1 MLFNPD
7 HIMGFS
13 GPFALGATFED
24 LDFSEL
30 ELKTLMS
37 AASLELLKKGASK
50 MAEAKPA
57 VAVVDENTVEIDPSK
72 MTAEQ
77 IDEIVE
83 AYSVPTPEEWD
94 EFDLTQ
100 KRAFLQAFAEENG
113 EAQDAPE
120 FTEQDGPYV
129 AAAGSAAGEGLANDP
144 NNPAAATAIG
154 EEPKTTSEAVD
165 KAFKGS
171 GMVQTTGKGK
181 GKGKKK
187 GTAVAKADAIVEG
200 EIIDKGDVIVSIVH
214 EIENM
219 DDKDLKDVVGKLYD
233 TNDKNRFK
241 LGGVLSVIFN
251 KELYKPQT
259 FNDFVEEN
267 YGIDWRSARYL
278 IEVYKAIVNS
288 KMSWEKAKEIGWTKI
303 MKIGKVLTADNADN
317 WIALASTNTVKQ
329 LEKIIKNSTKPLLT
343 DGSEGEDKP
352 TTSKTFKLHD
362 GQIEVVLAALEKAKN
377 VSGTEVDSVALE
389 YVCNDFLGSYT
400 PAQLLQAIGF
410 DQAMEAMKSAYP
422 DQFQS
427 AA

>member
-1 MLFNPD
+1 MLFKPD
-7 HIMGFS
+7 HLFGHIGA
-13 GPFALGATFED
+13 PF
-24 LDFSEL
+24 DFVNFDYSEL
-30 ELKTLMS
+30 EIKTLMS
-37 AASLELLKKGASK
+37 AASLELLKKGATK

-83 AYSVPTPEEWD
+83 AYSVPTPEEWG
-94 EFDLTQ
+94 EFDLKQ

-120 FTEQDGPYV
+120 FAEQDGPYV
-129 AAAGSAAGEGLANDP
+129 AAAGSAVGEGLANDP
-144 NNPAAATAIG
+144 NNPAALTAIG

-171 GMVQTTGKGK
+171 GTLQTTGK

-259 FNDFVEEN
+259 FNDFVEET

-410 DQAMEAMKSAYP
+410 DQAMEAMKAAYP

-427 AA
+427 VAA